1 MSSRSSLRF
10 RRSRLGTKYPVPV
23 FPHHGITHSVATYVP
38 AILTVHRQ
46 PDPRR
51 GDTTRHAIA
60 RWNSAQS
67 HMTAVLGRGSRYQSG
82 CFLRPSIEVFSSTTS
97 PSCSSPF
104 TKSSLFG
111 TQCISGRHDHP
122 SLAGTERHYSIH
134 PLDR

>member
-10 RRSRLGTKYPVPV
+10 RRWRLGTKYPVPV

-82 CFLRPSIEVFSSTTS
+82 CFLRPSIEVFLINITLVLIPVYKVIALRHAVHIG
-97 PSCSSPF
+97 PS
-104 TKSSLFG
+104 
-111 TQCISGRHDHP
+111 
-122 SLAGTERHYSIH
+122 
-134 PLDR
+134 